1 MLSRYASTSGGCFE
15 SGLTLAEVL
24 VVVAILG
31 IVAVAAVPNFSSM
44 DEQRVELA
52 ATEVADA
59 LRFARAEAM
68 RTGTPHGLR
77 ASATE
82 ERAQVYRLDLAAPS
96 PAPEYSVRHPGSK
109 RLYDLRLDRAPY
121 GADVADVGIYYDGSP
136 VAVDYLA
143 FDANGVPR
151 FAADAVSHTL
161 GQAEISVRRGD
172 ASRVVA
178 VEPVSGRVTVR

>member
-1 MLSRYASTSGGCFE
+1 MLFRYASTSRGRFE
-15 SGLTLAEVL
+15 SGLTLAELL
-24 VVVAILG
+24 VVVTILG
-31 IVAVAAVPNFSSM
+31 IVAVAAVPNFSSV

-68 RTGTPHGLR
+68 RTGIPFGLR

-96 PAPEYSVRHPGSK
+96 PAAEYSVRHPGSK
-109 RLYDLRLDRAPY
+109 RLYDLQLGRSPY
-121 GADVADVGIYYDGSP
+121 GVDVADVGIYYDGSP

-151 FAADAVSHTL
+151 FANDAVSHNL

-172 ASRVVA
+172 ASRIVA
-178 VEPVSGRVTVR
+178 VEPLSGRVTVR